1 MILVQTLVGVTIV
14 WLRMLVRP
22 GFQFVFVDEHF
33 AALDPGRE
41 SWQGFPVVVLADAR
55 IEAVV
60 PTVHTANQ
68 VIAVDMAIRHEC
80 ATVGA
85 AAVEH
90 TDRFV
95 VAYDPQTKL
104 EDILCN
110 KFNQNESKIDLN
122 QCVPQRLLPMTIAA
136 FKTPLLRDLG
146 HSNPYMHTGQF
157 NTVEEAVLFYI
168 TSSALAR
175 QQQLR
180 NVDRDLQ
187 HINLSVNNID
197 ILVSFLKALNE
208 DYD

>member
-1 MILVQTLVGVTIV
+1 MRINIPDLSTRNLDYNRYLPATEKHPKASS
-14 WLRMLVRP
+14 RYRSEPSSDTP
-22 GFQFVFVDEHF
+22 GLTDLGLWNVFSN
-33 AALDPGRE
+33 P
-41 SWQGFPVVVLADAR
+41 
-55 IEAVV
+55 
-60 PTVHTANQ
+60 
-68 VIAVDMAIRHEC
+68 DMPN
-80 ATVGA
+80 
-85 AAVEH
+85 
-90 TDRFV
+90 
-95 VAYDPQTKL
+95 PQTKL

-157 NTVEEAVLFYI
+157 NTVEEAVRFYI

-180 NVDRDLQ
+180 NADPDLQ
-187 HINLSVNNID
+187 HINLGVKD
-197 ILVSFLKALNE
+197 IETLVSFLKALNE